1 MKRRALA
8 LLAALAVSHIGC
20 AVSHR
25 AASEPAA
32 PASSEEEAQLLADDQ
47 RRIQQLEVQLSAV
60 GSSAS
65 VPTCESACP
74 LIQNICE
81 LAGRICQIAQRH
93 PDDAGH
99 AEQCRDAHARCGR
112 ARARIE
118 PGCGCL

>member
-8 LLAALAVSHIGC
+8 LLAALAVVPTGC
-20 AVSHR
+20 AMSHR
-25 AASEPAA
+25 ATPEAAA
-32 PASSEEEAQLLADDQ
+32 PASLEEEAQLAADYQ

-65 VPTCESACP
+65 TPTCESACP
-74 LIQNICE
+74 LIHNICE

-99 AEQCRDAHARCGR
+99 AEQCRDANARCGH